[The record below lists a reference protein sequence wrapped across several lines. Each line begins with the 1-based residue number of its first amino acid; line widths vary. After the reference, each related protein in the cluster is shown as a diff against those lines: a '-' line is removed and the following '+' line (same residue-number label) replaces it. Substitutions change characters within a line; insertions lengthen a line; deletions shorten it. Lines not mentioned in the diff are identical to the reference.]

1 LASLPL
7 GQWAIYALLALT
19 MLTPFVLSACGNP
32 PAKPA
37 ETAEEDASAEEDT
50 EEEGSTTPKVVLETH
65 LRYSEVGDFHPRAL
79 QWVTK
84 DGFILKG
91 ALYSPT
97 AEVEALAQ
105 ANKPVGEVGEEGEEE
120 DPEALAEEEVAT
132 DAEEDGEDAE
142 AVAATPPKHPL
153 PKYRYP
159 LVVLTHRLSS
169 TGKRLSFLVPDLV
182 KAGYGVLV
190 LDLRG
195 HGHSDALRGGGVQS
209 WRTFEKSEWKNL
221 VSDFRVIEQYF
232 EHPDLNQA
240 TFPWE
245 IIPKRMAIMAEG
257 ISANAL
263 LLRSA
268 DQDADL
274 KAVISIGATLE
285 SKGLNP
291 VLSVMHS
298 KIPTLYMASQ
308 SEPMSYEDT
317 QQLYRITEATKSLH
331 LYEDVGLGMDILKSQ
346 PSAQKEVLQWIEGYM
361 HPANLDPA
369 FKQALR
375 QAKASWEKQA
385 RLPKKTPK
393 TEKKSVKSP
402 LPDASDT
409 NDTI

>member
-1 LASLPL
+1 MNHFRVLRLCLASLPL

-19 MLTPFVLSACGNP
+19 TLTPLVLSACGNP

-37 ETAEEDASAEEDT
+37 ETTEEDASAEEDT

-65 LRYSEVGDFHPRAL
+65 LRYSEVGDFHQRAL

-105 ANKPVGEVGEEGEEE
+105 ANKPVGEEGEEE

-195 HGHSDALRGGGVQS
+195 HGHSYALRGGGVQS

-221 VSDFRVIEQYF
+221 VSDFRVI
-232 EHPDLNQA
+232 
-240 TFPWE
+240 
-245 IIPKRMAIMAEG
+245 
-257 ISANAL
+257 
-263 LLRSA
+263 
-268 DQDADL
+268 
-274 KAVISIGATLE
+274 
-285 SKGLNP
+285 
-291 VLSVMHS
+291 
-298 KIPTLYMASQ
+298 
-308 SEPMSYEDT
+308 
-317 QQLYRITEATKSLH
+317 
-331 LYEDVGLGMDILKSQ
+331 
-346 PSAQKEVLQWIEGYM
+346 
-361 HPANLDPA
+361 
-369 FKQALR
+369 
-375 QAKASWEKQA
+375 
-385 RLPKKTPK
+385 
-393 TEKKSVKSP
+393 
-402 LPDASDT
+402 
-409 NDTI
+409 